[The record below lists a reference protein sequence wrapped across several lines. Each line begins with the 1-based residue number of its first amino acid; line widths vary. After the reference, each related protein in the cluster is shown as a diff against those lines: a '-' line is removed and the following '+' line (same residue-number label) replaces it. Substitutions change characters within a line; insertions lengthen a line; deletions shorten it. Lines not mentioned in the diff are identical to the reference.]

1 VNTTNFLFD
10 QVRGEA
16 LLMGMDLEGFALSSG
31 SACNSGSI
39 LPSHV
44 LLAMGF
50 DKSAATSALRVS
62 LGPQNTLEEIE
73 AFVGALERVVGRIR
87 ERSAAAAN

>member
-1 VNTTNFLFD
+1 
-10 QVRGEA
+10 
-16 LLMGMDLEGFALSSG
+16 MGMDLEGFAVSSG

-50 DKSAATSALRVS
+50 DKIAAGSALRVS
-62 LGPQNTLEEIE
+62 LGYENTEAEIE

-87 ERSAAAAN
+87 QRVSNAPAETLG